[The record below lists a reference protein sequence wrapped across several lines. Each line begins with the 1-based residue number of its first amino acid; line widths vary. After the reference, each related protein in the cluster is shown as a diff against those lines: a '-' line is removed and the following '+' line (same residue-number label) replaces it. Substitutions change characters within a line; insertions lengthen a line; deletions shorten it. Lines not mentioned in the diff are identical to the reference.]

1 LLGRLCSK
9 LGRKDEA
16 VEHYK
21 NMLEMNSCNYD
32 TYYKILAVMGF
43 ELFDR
48 FGNVQSISQ
57 QEQKRLL

>member
-1 LLGRLCSK
+1 
-9 LGRKDEA
+9 
-16 VEHYK
+16 
-21 NMLEMNSCNYD
+21 MLEMNSCNYD